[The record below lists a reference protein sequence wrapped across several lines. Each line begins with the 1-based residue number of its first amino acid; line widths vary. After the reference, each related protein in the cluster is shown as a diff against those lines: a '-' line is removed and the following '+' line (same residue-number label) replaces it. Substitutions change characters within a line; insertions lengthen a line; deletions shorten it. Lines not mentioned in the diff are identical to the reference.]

1 MAEREIRIHN
11 KSDRPDNVIK
21 KENDMYLECEKLED
35 GLPRFLRGFFSYL
48 KGNVL
53 PATRLAYLH
62 DIMFFFKYLIEESDL
77 TLANTPDKI
86 KLSDLEEVQAV
97 DVNLFLDYCR
107 RYKVDTGDTVYVY
120 ENSNKSL
127 ARKKSS
133 VSVLFKQLYRDE
145 LLDKNITDGFAP
157 LRVPAN
163 GRSRRC
169 RMTR

>member
-62 DIMFFFKYLIEESDL
+62 DIMFFFKYLIEETDL
-77 TLANTPDKI
+77 TQAKTPDKI

-120 ENSNKSL
+120 ENSNKFIATSCWIKIL
-127 ARKKSS
+127 PT
-133 VSVLFKQLYRDE
+133 VSTRS
-145 LLDKNITDGFAP
+145 AC
-157 LRVPAN
+157 RVPAN

>member
-62 DIMFFFKYLIEESDL
+62 DIMFFFKYLIEETDL
-77 TLANTPDKI
+77 TQAKTPDKI

-97 DVNLFLDYCR
+97 DVNIKSIPETPSTFTKTPTSLWHVKNP
-107 RYKVDTGDTVYVY
+107 RYRCSSNICITMVCWIRILPTV
-120 ENSNKSL
+120 STRS
-127 ARKKSS
+127 AC
-133 VSVLFKQLYRDE
+133 
-145 LLDKNITDGFAP
+145 
-157 LRVPAN
+157 RVPAN

>member
-62 DIMFFFKYLIEESDL
+62 DIMFFFKYLIEETDL
-77 TLANTPDKI
+77 TQVFV
-86 KLSDLEEVQAV
+86 E
-97 DVNLFLDYCR
+97 
-107 RYKVDTGDTVYVY
+107 DTGQNQAFGFGRGTGG
-120 ENSNKSL
+120 
-127 ARKKSS
+127 RCQS
-133 VSVLFKQLYRDE
+133 VFG
-145 LLDKNITDGFAP
+145 LLPQI
-157 LRVPAN
+157 
-163 GRSRRC
+163 
-169 RMTR
+169 

>member
-21 KENDMYLECEKLED
+21 KENDMYFECEKLED

-62 DIMFFFKYLIEESDL
+62 DIMFFFKYLIEETDL
-77 TLANTPDKI
+77 TQAKTRDKI
-86 KLSDLEEVQAV
+86 NLSDLEEVQAV

-107 RYKVDTGDTVYVY
+107 RYKVD
-120 ENSNKSL
+120 S
-127 ARKKSS
+127 
-133 VSVLFKQLYRDE
+133 
-145 LLDKNITDGFAP
+145 
-157 LRVPAN
+157 
-163 GRSRRC
+163 
-169 RMTR
+169 